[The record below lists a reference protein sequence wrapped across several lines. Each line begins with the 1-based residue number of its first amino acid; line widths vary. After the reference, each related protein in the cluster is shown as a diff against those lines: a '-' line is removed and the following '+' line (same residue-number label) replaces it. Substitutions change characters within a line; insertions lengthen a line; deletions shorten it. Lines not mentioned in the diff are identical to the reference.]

1 MEQKSSFECYNVPK
15 RKAGGWGVGVGDK
28 SPRSSRFG
36 DSPILWELLKV
47 AHPIPVSLLFWTAEP
62 QLCLPSG
69 EFIPL
74 QASVHLTGGSWEGVQ
89 FQSTQQPQQLPF
101 LLFSLLFDKQE
112 GCLITESRLKWSFYL
127 ESFPKRIKFGL
138 PLKKRKKVVSFPSSF
153 LFHRFF
159 FFFLK

>member
-1 MEQKSSFECYNVPK
+1 MEQKSSFECCNVPK

-47 AHPIPVSLLFWTAEP
+47 SHPIPISLLFWTAEP

-69 EFIPL
+69 ESIPL
-74 QASVHLTGGSWEGVQ
+74 QASVHLIGGSWEGVQ
-89 FQSTQQPQQLPF
+89 FQSTQQPQELPF
-101 LLFSLLFDKQE
+101 LLVSLLFDKQE

-127 ESFPKRIKFGL
+127 DSFAKRIKFGL
-138 PLKKRKKVVSFPSSF
+138 PLKKRKRVASF
-153 LFHRFF
+153 LLLSCSIGLFF
-159 FFFLK
+159 FFS